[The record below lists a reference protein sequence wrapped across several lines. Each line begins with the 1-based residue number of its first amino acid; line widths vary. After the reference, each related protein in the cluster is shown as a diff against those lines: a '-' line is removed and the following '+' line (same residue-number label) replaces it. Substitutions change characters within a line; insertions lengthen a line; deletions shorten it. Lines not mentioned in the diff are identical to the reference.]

1 MDNIKQLLTFVLVLG
16 STMTLV
22 AQEKT
27 YADRWAVQE
36 TKRYTENLGL
46 SEEQAKQVHEILLTT
61 AKKAEEIKEK
71 ETGEAQKKAIWRNT
85 ADRNKQLQTVLTAE
99 QQQKLKKMQ
108 GGGAKANTNA
118 VAADKKQ
125 GASAVDD
132 AFIERWVNERVAYYT
147 TNLGLSGK
155 QAQAFHEVL
164 LSTSKKAA
172 EIKEKE
178 TGDTQKK
185 ALWQNTKDRKD
196 SLLKVLNDDQKKK
209 FEELK

>member
-1 MDNIKQLLTFVLVLG
+1 MSISKQILTLLIVLCGATELI
-16 STMTLV
+16 

-27 YADRWAVQE
+27 YADRWAAQE
-36 TKRYTENLGL
+36 TRRYTENLGL
-46 SEEQAKQVHEILLTT
+46 SEEQAKQVHDILLTT

-85 ADRNKQLQTVLTAE
+85 NDRSKQLQAVFTPE
-99 QQQKLKKMQ
+99 QQQKFKEMQ
-108 GGGAKANTNA
+108 GSGSKGGN
-118 VAADKKQ
+118 VASKKPQ
-125 GASAVDD
+125 QSASGGSSD

-178 TGDTQKK
+178 TGDAQKK
-185 ALWQNTKDRKD
+185 ALWRNNKDRKD
-196 SLLKVLNDDQKKK
+196 GLLRVLTDDQKKK